1 MNVYS
6 ARMLSFVNTSYFKD
20 WGEKKRET
28 LYWPHLL
35 ASVVNIQT
43 KSVCSEVKKD
53 TETKAEEDS
62 KPWMRSKPRAGA
74 DSNRCHELSSFT
86 PSSIGSSQLR
96 VVKHVFVSKLNGCES
111 DIDTQGAVAV
121 CTVTWCHI

>member
-20 WGEKKRET
+20 CGEKKRET

-62 KPWMRSKPRAGA
+62 KPWMRCKPRAGA
-74 DSNRCHELSSFT
+74 DKRPVPRAQLIH
-86 PSSIGSSQLR
+86 SQLYWLLTAES
-96 VVKHVFVSKLNGCES
+96 SKTCFC
-111 DIDTQGAVAV
+111 Q
-121 CTVTWCHI
+121 